1 MLKKVQILKLFKIFF
16 WAFGQVAETS
26 LENLRFR
33 MRVQN
38 FKLKFQGVNFL
49 EDFFILEQNLFLFFR
64 NFIK

>member
-1 MLKKVQILKLFKIFF
+1 MLKKVQILKLLKIFF

-49 EDFFILEQNLFLFFR
+49 EDFFIFGAKFIPLFPKFY
-64 NFIK
+64 

>member
-1 MLKKVQILKLFKIFF
+1 MLKKVQILTLLKIFF
-16 WAFGQVAETS
+16 WALGQFAETS
-26 LENLRFR
+26 LENLRLR
-33 MRVQN
+33 MRAQN